1 MLFRKLSKNQRN
13 IYFSDDKMRQKYPV
27 SFKKH
32 IVYSKNAALAPGVC
46 PLRNM
51 ARIIVNSCID
61 KPRKSEALQQNLIET
76 LFSSVK
82 LTNIINIRDNK

>member
-13 IYFSDDKMRQKYPV
+13 IYFLDDKMQQKYSV

-46 PLRNM
+46 P
-51 ARIIVNSCID
+51 
-61 KPRKSEALQQNLIET
+61 PLQYGA
-76 LFSSVK
+76 
-82 LTNIINIRDNK
+82 DNC